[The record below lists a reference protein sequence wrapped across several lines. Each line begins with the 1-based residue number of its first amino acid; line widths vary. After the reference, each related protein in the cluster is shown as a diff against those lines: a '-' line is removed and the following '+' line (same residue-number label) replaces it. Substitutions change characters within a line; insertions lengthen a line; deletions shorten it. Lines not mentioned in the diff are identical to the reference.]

1 MPIEPLANEPP
12 PEVDELLAQQMA
24 FQRLDWGA
32 DFFDDKTVRDN
43 LRAAADWIER
53 DTNRAVFAGARTKR
67 LPHRCGHLGHGGH
80 HEHQGAR
87 SITLWPT
94 PLLEV
99 VAITYL
105 DPAGTLQPLDPAD
118 YEAVTD
124 EEPGRVEFR
133 NGFNW
138 PATSDVA
145 RPVTITYRSGYA
157 DVALIPPSLLAAVRI
172 LASHLYENREAAT
185 VVQLHEVPMG
195 VQRLLDLHRFV
206 RLEGE

>member
-1 MPIEPLANEPP
+1 MPIEPFPNEPP

-43 LRAAADWIER
+43 LRAAVEWVER
-53 DTNRAVFAGARTKR
+53 DTNAAVLPATRTVR
-67 LPHRCGHLGHGGH
+67 IAPCT
-80 HEHQGAR
+80 R
-87 SITLWPT
+87 SITLWPV

-99 VAITYL
+99 VGVAYV
-105 DPAGTLQPLDPAD
+105 DGNGVAQVLDPAD
-118 YEAVTD
+118 YQVVAD
-124 EEPGRVEFR
+124 ERPGRVEFR
-133 NGFNW
+133 CGHQW
-138 PATSDVA
+138 PAMANVA
-145 RPVTITYRSGYA
+145 RPITVTYRIGYT
-157 DVALIPPSLLAAVRI
+157 DLSLIPATLIAAVRI

-185 VVQLHEVPMG
+185 VVQLHDVPMG